1 MIRLTL
7 NLHSRTTPTKI
18 HYQRYGLQLFSI
30 KTHKIE
36 HKFSQRTFKNL
47 KTIYI
52 NKTFKKQKNSQ
63 SQNPNIKLELSLH
76 SKNRQTLKLHPYFPK
91 SPLLFL

>member
-7 NLHSRTTPTKI
+7 SLHLRTTPTKI

-47 KTIYI
+47 TTIYI
-52 NKTFKKQKNSQ
+52 NKTFKKQK
-63 SQNPNIKLELSLH
+63 KLTI
-76 SKNRQTLKLHPYFPK
+76 SKP
-91 SPLLFL
+91 